1 MSFQGDVRGIGLA
14 ELLQGLARGRK
25 EGLLSLGG
33 SDRSSCLIGL
43 IDGRLILLPDEDER
57 DDELAA
63 RIRIA
68 FAHGLEDSVSE
79 EDLERLGHA
88 QRLESLYCL
97 LDGGE
102 VHFRFDPG
110 DLAQLDAGITASSGT
125 QLEMLLLEYA
135 RISDELEDFPDLS
148 FLADNAV
155 PQWVDAN
162 RAQEVPPRVLGEID
176 GRSTIQEIGDRLAWP
191 TRQTRLTLAG
201 LFRSGALRLSTH
213 QELLALTLQ
222 EIEARQ
228 FDRACQRLR
237 AWVQACP
244 PGPMHPESARILTDE
259 WVAGRLPAAMRGMRP
274 AETRRLLRRLD
285 AAIGNPTS
293 AVGHWNE
300 AVQIHPEDPICRM
313 HAMGLQYAEDD
324 RSDMPTVR
332 DLLAL
337 ARDLKEAGT
346 PNRGAPL
353 LLIAVQ
359 KKPEGLG
366 QKLEVGLGLLEAGQP
381 EHGGPWVLSA
391 AHALVDRG
399 QADRALGPLRTLI
412 EAYPQSREA
421 KALLTKAKRT
431 STQAKK
437 MRRNLVIGGACL
449 AALAGAALVKV
460 RADHKRAGQLAE
472 VRALIDTPDAALAA
486 LNRYFGDDMS
496 ANVLGLRRRIE
507 ESQRSVEEKTRDGW
521 IDQYK
526 AAQEAAKR
534 QTPDLALEAARNL
547 PAPPRLMVLRTEW
560 PPLGDLYELMG
571 KRLAAE
577 LLEQGEVQPYALAQV
592 AMEKDLAEQA
602 KTLLKSFTEAE
613 KKMKEVVAL
622 EESLVDFQESLQERA
637 KERARLEL
645 ADQHRK
651 NLNEQDRLRDL
662 AEKAEA
668 QGDYERARHFYQEI
682 LTGELDPRIREFIEP
697 KVEGLDHTIDAI
709 TSARALAV
717 EGQHDEALALLKE
730 RIANPNHY
738 EKIIMPWKVKTF
750 PSGARVTTDQ
760 GREYTTPFDIESA
773 TTERMVL
780 TVTSPGF
787 ITQEITIEKPQ
798 DLDIFLSRTPESSW
812 QAEGR
817 VDAVPVPF
825 GQDQIVVDRDG
836 VIARIGTGEKRVWT
850 KKIQTLSGVA
860 RAPVFF
866 PGGSARMLLVT
877 EEGSAWI
884 VNADN
889 GEMEGPWD
897 LGSPPRV
904 GPLAT
909 SQHIHVLLANGRWA
923 RWQSALQPVLLEE
936 GAAPHTA
943 TESEAARYG
952 PNNGLQVVRSR
963 EGEVRT
969 LKSRFTG
976 WIAEATARGLVLTP
990 PDEREGF
997 AIDLEGMWTF
1007 MAWEPASK
1015 TYPEGRLWI
1024 SDGFGLRALIPRER

>member
-33 SDRSSCLIGL
+33 SDRASCLIAL
-43 IDGRLILLPDEDER
+43 NEGRLILLPDEEER

-68 FAHGLEDSVSE
+68 YAHGLEDAVTD
-79 EDLERLGHA
+79 EDIERLGHA
-88 QRLESLYCL
+88 QRLECLYSL

-110 DLAQLDAGITASSGT
+110 DLAQLDAGITPDSGT

-135 RISDELEDFPDLS
+135 RISDELEEYPDLS
-148 FLADNAV
+148 FLANNAV

-162 RAQEVPPRVLGEID
+162 RAQEVPPRVLAEID

-191 TRQTRLTLAG
+191 TRQMRLTLAG
-201 LFRSGALRLSTH
+201 LFQTGALRLSTH

-222 EIEARQ
+222 EIEGRQ

-244 PGPMHPESARILTDE
+244 PGPMHPESARILTEE
-259 WVAGRLPAAMRGMRP
+259 WVAGRLPAAMRGMQAP
-274 AETRRLLRRLD
+274 ETRRLLRRLD
-285 AAIGNPTS
+285 ATVGNPTS

-300 AVQIHPEDPICRM
+300 AVQMHPEDRICRM

-324 RSDMPTVR
+324 RSDKPTVR
-332 DLLAL
+332 DLMAL
-337 ARDLKEAGT
+337 ARELKDAGT
-346 PNRGAPL
+346 PSRGAPL

-399 QADRALGPLRTLI
+399 QADRALGPLRMLI

-437 MRRNLVIGGACL
+437 MRRNMAIGGAAL
-449 AALAGAALVKV
+449 AALAGVAFVKV
-460 RADHKRAGQLAE
+460 RADHERANQLDE
-472 VRALIDTPDAALAA
+472 VRALVDSPDAALAA
-486 LNRYFGDDMS
+486 LNRYFGEDQT
-496 ANVLGLRRRIE
+496 ANVLALRRRIE
-507 ESQRSVEEKTRDGW
+507 ESQRSVEEETRDGW

-534 QTPDLALEAARNL
+534 QTPDVALEQIRSL
-547 PAPPRLMVLRTEW
+547 PAPPRLMVLRAEW
-560 PPLGDLYELMG
+560 PPVGDLYELMG
-571 KRLAAE
+571 KRLNAE
-577 LLEQGEVQPYALAQV
+577 IIEQGEVRPYALSQV
-592 AMEKDLAEQA
+592 AMEEDLAKQAKDLL
-602 KTLLKSFTEAE
+602 TSLTEAE
-613 KKMKEVVAL
+613 KKRKEVVAL
-622 EESLVDFQESLQERA
+622 EEMLIGIQETLVARGQERN
-637 KERARLEL
+637 RLEE
-645 ADQHRK
+645 ADAHRK
-651 NLNEQDRLRDL
+651 NLNEQDRLREL
-662 AEKAEA
+662 AEKAES

-682 LTGELDPRIREFIEP
+682 LSGDLDPRIREFIEP
-697 KVEGLDHTIDAI
+697 KVQVLDITIETI
-709 TSARALAV
+709 TTARELAN
-717 EGQHDEALALLKE
+717 EGQHDIALDLLRDQIKEAE
-730 RIANPNHY
+730 HYNRI
-738 EKIIMPWKVKTF
+738 IIPWKVVSF
-750 PSGARVTTDQ
+750 PSGAKVTTQ
-760 GREYTTPFDIESA
+760 KEREYTTPFDIESA
-773 TTERMVL
+773 TTEALTL
-780 TVTSPGF
+780 TVTHPGF
-787 ITQEITIEKPQ
+787 ETQVIDVQRPQ
-798 DLDIFLSRTPESSW
+798 DLEVVLSRTPESSW
-812 QAEGR
+812 AAEGR
-817 VDAVPVPF
+817 VDAIPVPF

-836 VIARIGTGEKRVWT
+836 VIARIASGGQQIWQ

-866 PGGSARMLLVT
+866 PGGSDKMLLVT

-884 VNADN
+884 VHAEN

-904 GPLAT
+904 GPLTT
-909 SQHIHVLLANGRWA
+909 SRHLHVLLANRQWA
-923 RWQSALQPVLLEE
+923 RWESALQPTLLEK
-936 GAAPHTA
+936 GLQPHTA
-943 TESEAARYG
+943 AESESARYG
-952 PNNGLQVVRSR
+952 PNNGLQVLRRR
-963 EGEVRT
+963 EGERKA

-976 WIAEATARGLVLTP
+976 WVSEITPRGVVLTP

-997 AIDLEGMWTF
+997 AAALEGDWTF
-1007 MAWEPASK
+1007 MAWEPA
-1015 TYPEGRLWI
+1015 TNAYPEGRLWI
-1024 SDGFGLRALIPRER
+1024 SDGFGLRAVTPIGR